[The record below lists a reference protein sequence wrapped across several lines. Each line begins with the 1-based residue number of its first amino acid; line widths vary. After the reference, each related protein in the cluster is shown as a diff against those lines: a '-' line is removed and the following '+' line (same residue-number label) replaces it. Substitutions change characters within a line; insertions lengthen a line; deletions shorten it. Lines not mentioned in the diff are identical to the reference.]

1 MPHSQVNGI
10 WIYYELSGPAD
21 APVVMLSNSLGTRL
35 EMWDPQMAALTSRY
49 RVLRYDSRGHGRS
62 DAPPGPYTIALL
74 ADDAVALLD
83 ALGIASVHFCGLSKG
98 GMVGQALGA
107 KHGDRLRSLTLC
119 ATAAHFPP
127 PELWNQRIEQSARE
141 GMAALVDGV
150 TERWF
155 TAGFRATARREI
167 EQVRA
172 MILAT
177 PPQGYGACCAA
188 IRDMDQ
194 REAVRTIRTPTLIV
208 AGADDPATT
217 VEVMR
222 ALHERIPDSQLVEI
236 PQAAHLLNI
245 EQAERFNKALLG
257 FLDAQPRD

>member
-1 MPHSQVNGI
+1 MPHAEANGI
-10 WIYYELSGPAD
+10 RIYYELSGLVD

-35 EMWDPQMAALTSRY
+35 EMWDLQMAALTGRY

-62 DAPPGPYTIALL
+62 EAPPGPYSVAMLGE
-74 ADDAVALLD
+74 DARALLD
-83 ALGIASVHFCGLSKG
+83 ALGIAKVHFCGLSKG
-98 GMVGQALGA
+98 GMVGQWLGTH
-107 KHGDRLRSLTLC
+107 HGDHLLSLILC
-119 ATAAHFPP
+119 ATAPRFRTA
-127 PELWNQRIEQSARE
+127 ELWNQRIEQSARE
-141 GMAALVDGV
+141 GMASLVDDV

-155 TAGFRATARREI
+155 TAGYRATPRPEI

-177 PPQGYGACCAA
+177 SPQGYGGCCAA

-194 REAVRTIRTPTLIV
+194 SEAIRAIRTPTLIV

-217 VEVMR
+217 IDVMR
-222 ALHERIPDSQLVEI
+222 DLHERIPGSRFVAI

-245 EQAERFNKALLG
+245 EQADRFNRTLTS
-257 FLDAQPRD
+257 FLDAPSRD

>member
-1 MPHSQVNGI
+1 MPHAKANGI
-10 WIYYELSGPAD
+10 QIYYELSGPVD

-35 EMWDPQMAALTSRY
+35 EMWDPQMPALTERY

-62 DAPPGPYTIALL
+62 DVPPGPYSIAMLG
-74 ADDAVALLD
+74 DDARALLD
-83 ALGIASVHFCGLSKG
+83 ALGIANLHFCGLSKG
-98 GMVGQALGA
+98 GMVGQWLATH
-107 KHGDRLRSLTLC
+107 HGDCFLSLTLC
-119 ATAAHFPP
+119 ATASRMAPA
-127 PELWNQRIEQSARE
+127 ELWNQRIEQSARE
-141 GMAALVDGV
+141 GMASLVDGV

-155 TAGFRATARREI
+155 TAGYRATPRPEI
-167 EQVRA
+167 DQVRA

-177 PPQGYGACCAA
+177 SPQGYGACCAA

-194 REAVRTIRTPTLIV
+194 SEAIRSIRMPTLIV

-222 ALHERIPDSQLVEI
+222 GLHERIPGSRFVEI

-245 EQAERFNKALLG
+245 EQAERFNRTLTS
-257 FLDAQPRD
+257 FLDAQSRD

>member
-1 MPHSQVNGI
+1 MPRTKANGI
-10 WIYYELSGPAD
+10 QIHYELSGPAD

-35 EMWDPQMAALTSRY
+35 EMWDPQIGALTERY

-62 DAPPGPYTIALL
+62 EAPPGPYTIALL

-83 ALGIASVHFCGLSKG
+83 ALGIERVHFCGLSKG

-107 KHGDRLRSLTLC
+107 RHGDRLRSLTLC
-119 ATAAHFPP
+119 ATAAHLPNLD
-127 PELWNQRIEQSARE
+127 LWNQRIEQSARE
-141 GMAALVDGV
+141 GMAALVDGT

-155 TAGFRATARREI
+155 TAAYRAKPQSEVER
-167 EQVRA
+167 VRT
-172 MILAT
+172 MILST

-188 IRDMDQ
+188 IRDMDL
-194 REAVRTIRTPTLIV
+194 RETARTIRTPTLMV

-222 ALHERIPDSQLVEI
+222 ALHERIPGARLVEI

-245 EQAERFNKALLG
+245 EQAERFNEILLG

>member
-1 MPHSQVNGI
+1 MPHATANGI
-10 WIYYELSGPAD
+10 QIFYELSGPAD

-35 EMWDPQMAALTSRY
+35 EMWDPQMQALTGRY

-62 DAPPGPYTIALL
+62 DAPAQPYTIALL
-74 ADDAVALLD
+74 AEDALALLD
-83 ALGIASVHFCGLSKG
+83 ALGIARVHFCGLSKG
-98 GMVGQALGA
+98 GMVGQWLGTH
-107 KHGDRLRSLTLC
+107 HGERLSSLILC
-119 ATAAHFPP
+119 ATAAHLPP
-127 PELWNQRIEQSARE
+127 AELWNQRIEQTARDGMSAV
-141 GMAALVDGV
+141 VDGV

-155 TAGFRATARREI
+155 TAGYLATPRPEV

-177 PPQGYGACCAA
+177 PAQGYGACCAA

-194 REAVRTIRTPTLIV
+194 RETVGAIRTPTLLL

-222 ALHERIPDSQLVEI
+222 ALHERITGSRLVEI

-245 EQAERFNKALLG
+245 EQAGRFNRALTG
-257 FLDAQPRD
+257 FLDAQPGD

>member
-1 MPHSQVNGI
+1 MPHVQANDI
-10 WIYYELSGPAD
+10 RIYYELSGPAK

-35 EMWDPQMAALTSRY
+35 EMWDPQMGALAERY

-62 DAPPGPYTIALL
+62 DAPPGPYGIAMLGE
-74 ADDAVALLD
+74 DARALLD
-83 ALGIASVHFCGLSKG
+83 ALGIAEVHFCGLSKG
-98 GMVGQALGA
+98 GMVGQWLGT
-107 KHGDRLRSLTLC
+107 HQGERLRSLTLC
-119 ATAAHFPP
+119 ATAARLGPA
-127 PELWNQRIEQSARE
+127 ELWNQRIEQSARE

-155 TAGFRATARREI
+155 TAGYRATPRPEV
-167 EQVRA
+167 ELVRA

-177 PPQGYGACCAA
+177 PPQGYGGCCAA

-194 REAVRTIRTPTLIV
+194 LEGIRSIRTPTLIV
-208 AGADDPATT
+208 AGADDPATP

-222 ALHERIPDSQLVEI
+222 ALHERIPGSRFVEI

-245 EQAERFNKALLG
+245 EQAERFNRTLTG
-257 FLDAQPRD
+257 FLAEQSRD

>member
-1 MPHSQVNGI
+1 MPHVEANGI
-10 WIYYELSGPAD
+10 RIYYELSGPAD

-35 EMWDPQMAALTSRY
+35 EMWDPQMPALAGRY

-62 DAPPGPYTIALL
+62 DAPPGPYSMAML
-74 ADDAVALLD
+74 ADDARALLD
-83 ALGIASVHFCGLSKG
+83 ALGIAHVHFCGLSKG
-98 GMVGQALGA
+98 GMVGQWLGTH
-107 KHGDRLRSLTLC
+107 HGDRLSSLVLC
-119 ATAAHFPP
+119 ATASRLGPA
-127 PELWNQRIEQSARE
+127 ELWDQRIEQSAKE

-155 TAGFRATARREI
+155 TAGYRATQRPEV

-177 PPQGYGACCAA
+177 SPQGYGACCAA

-194 REAVRTIRTPTLIV
+194 SEAIRAIRTPTLVV

-217 VEVMR
+217 IDVMR
-222 ALHERIPDSQLVEI
+222 DLHERIPGARFVEI
-236 PQAAHLLNI
+236 AQAAHLLNI
-245 EQAERFNKALLG
+245 EQADRFNRTLTS
-257 FLDAQPRD
+257 FLDAPSRD